1 MPCWLCWWYLFRMLC
16 VSTLNA
22 VLCLEC
28 NILDCYLDSN
38 LDCHPDHCLFLTISG
53 RARGQIRIWSDRHID
68 RSRPTALSAS
78 LCTQQAL
85 MTMVMMVMMM
95 MMAMMM
101 MMMMMEG
108 F

>member
-1 MPCWLCWWYLFRMLC
+1 MRPDSGQKGLEILFREFSASKSDDQCLAGCAGGAFIELLC

-53 RARGQIRIWSDRHID
+53 RARTN
-68 RSRPTALSAS
+68 PNL
-78 LCTQQAL
+78 
-85 MTMVMMVMMM
+85 V
-95 MMAMMM
+95 
-101 MMMMMEG
+101 
-108 F
+108 